1 MNTNVKQHPEKGD
14 APIYLDPNQPLEK
27 RVDDLVSRLTLEE
40 KVSQMINNSSAIP
53 RLGIFEYNWWNECL
67 HGVAA
72 AGIATV
78 FPQAIGMAAS
88 FNDKLL
94 YKVACAISDEARAK
108 HHEFVRQED
117 RGIFKGLTFWSPNI
131 NIFRDPRWGRGQE
144 TYGEDPYLTGRMG
157 VAFVK
162 GLQGDHPKYLKVVAT
177 PKHYAVHSG
186 PEPMR
191 HSFDARVSE
200 KDLRETYLPAFKE
213 CIIEGKAESIM
224 GAYNRTNGE
233 PCCASPTL
241 LQKILREEWG
251 FDGYVVSDCGAIND
265 IHANH
270 KVTNTPEESAAM
282 AVNAGCDLNC
292 GRAFESLVNAVK
304 QGLISE
310 EAIDRAVKRLFKARF
325 KLGMFDPPEMVP
337 YAQIPYEVNDCEEHR
352 KLALEM
358 ARESIVLLKNEG
370 GLLPLRKD
378 LKAIAVIGPN
388 ADSKK
393 VLLGNYNGMPS
404 KYVTAL
410 EGIRAKVSPNT
421 RVYYAEGC
429 HLINRKDSGWGP
441 RATAG
446 FAEALAAAQRAD
458 VVIMCLGL
466 TAEIEGEE
474 GNAPRSE
481 ANGDRVSLDLP
492 GMQEE
497 LLKAV
502 CAIGKPV
509 VLVVFSGSP
518 VSINY
523 AQENV
528 PAIVQAW
535 YPGEEGGTAIA
546 DVLFGDYNPAGRLP
560 VTFVKSVDQLPPFTD
575 YSMKGRTYRYMK
587 EEPLYPFGYGLSYTT
602 FEYSN
607 LTLSAEKIE
616 AGQSITVSVDVTNTG
631 KMAGDEVIQLYLK
644 DLEASVDVP
653 IHELKGFRRI
663 KLQPGESTTVS
674 FTLTPRQMALIDNDG
689 RCILEP
695 GRFRVTV
702 GGRQPDERS
711 EALAGSKI
719 LTGEF
724 TVVGENMELEY

>member
-1 MNTNVKQHPEKGD
+1 MSDNVKQKENGVI
-14 APIYLDPNQPLEK
+14 PIYLDPDQPLEK

-40 KVSQMINNSSAIP
+40 KISQMIYASSAIP
-53 RLGIFEYNWWNECL
+53 RLGIPEYNWWNECL
-67 HGVAA
+67 HGVAR
-72 AGIATV
+72 AGTATV

-88 FNDKLL
+88 FNDELL
-94 YKVACAISDEARAK
+94 HRVACAISDEARAK
-108 HHEFVRQED
+108 HHEFARQGD
-117 RGIFKGLTFWSPNI
+117 RSIYKGLTFWSPNI

-162 GLQGDHPKYLKVVAT
+162 GLQGDHPKYLKTVAT
-177 PKHYAVHSG
+177 PKHFAVHSG
-186 PEPMR
+186 PEPLR

-213 CIIEGKAESIM
+213 CVKEGGAVSVM

-241 LQKILREEWG
+241 LQKILRDEWG
-251 FDGYVVSDCGAIND
+251 FDGYVVSDCGAIHD
-265 IHANH
+265 IHAHH
-270 KVTNTPEESAAM
+270 KVTNTPEESAAL
-282 AVNAGCDLNC
+282 AVNAGCDLCC
-292 GRAFESLVNAVK
+292 GREFESLVNAVK

-310 EAIDRAVKRLFKARF
+310 EVIDKAVKRLFKARF
-325 KLGMFDPPEMVP
+325 QLGMFDPPERVP

-352 KLALEM
+352 RLALEM
-358 ARESIVLLKNEG
+358 ARESMVLLKNEG
-370 GLLPLRKD
+370 GLLPLKKD

-393 VLLGNYNGMPS
+393 VLLGNYNGTPS

-410 EGIRAKVSPNT
+410 EGIRAKVSPQT

-429 HLINRKDSGWGP
+429 ELISTQSSFWGQEP
-441 RATAG
+441 TSG
-446 FAEALAAAQRAD
+446 FAEALAAAQMAD

-466 TAEIEGEE
+466 SPELEGEE
-474 GNAPRSE
+474 GDAARST
-481 ANGDRVSLDLP
+481 AGGDKTSLALP
-492 GMQEE
+492 DIQEE

-502 CAIGKPV
+502 CATGKPV
-509 VLVVFSGSP
+509 VLVLFSGSP
-518 VSINY
+518 VAINW

-528 PAIVQAW
+528 PAILQAW

-546 DVLFGDYNPAGRLP
+546 DVLFGDYNPGGRLP
-560 VTFVKSVDQLPPFTD
+560 VTFVKSTEQLPPFTD
-575 YSMKGRTYRYMK
+575 YSMKGRTYRYM
-587 EEPLYPFGYGLSYTT
+587 EDEPLYPFGYGLSYTT

-607 LTLSAEKIE
+607 LKLSAQAIE
-616 AGQSITVSVDVTNTG
+616 AGQSLTVSVDVKNAG
-631 KMAGDEVIQLYLK
+631 NIAGDEVVQVYLK

-653 IHELKGFRRI
+653 IYKLEGFRRV
-663 KLQPGESTTVS
+663 KLQPGEATTVT

-695 GRFRVTV
+695 GKFRVMV
-702 GGRQPDERS
+702 GGRQPDRRS
-711 EALAGSKI
+711 EALAKTSI
-719 LTGEF
+719 LVGEF
-724 TVVGENMELEY
+724 EVRGEPLELEY

>member
-1 MNTNVKQHPEKGD
+1 MNDNTKQYFEKGNS
-14 APIYLDPNQPLEK
+14 PIYLDPDQPLEK

-40 KVSQMINNSSAIP
+40 KVSQMIYASSAIP
-53 RLGIFEYNWWNECL
+53 RLGIPEYNWWNECL

-94 YKVACAISDEARAK
+94 YRVACAISDEARAK
-108 HHEFVRQED
+108 HHEFVRQGD

-186 PEPMR
+186 PEPLR
-191 HSFDARVSE
+191 HSFDARVSQ

-213 CIIEGKAESIM
+213 CVKEGKAGSIM

-233 PCCASPTL
+233 PCCASQTL

-251 FDGYVVSDCGAIND
+251 FKGYVVSDCGAIDD
-265 IHANH
+265 IHAHH
-270 KVTNTPEESAAM
+270 KVTSTPEESAAL
-282 AVNAGCDLNC
+282 AVNTGCDLNC
-292 GRAFESLVNAVK
+292 GRTFDSLVKAVK

-310 EAIDRAVKRLFKARF
+310 ETIDRAVKRLFRARF
-325 KLGMFDPPEMVP
+325 KLGMFDPPERVP
-337 YAQIPYEVNDCEEHR
+337 YTQIPYEMNDCEEHR
-352 KLALEM
+352 RLALEM
-358 ARESIVLLKNEG
+358 ARESMVLLKNEG

-388 ADSKK
+388 ADNQKA
-393 VLLGNYNGMPS
+393 LLGNYNGMPS

-410 EGIRAKVSPNT
+410 EGIRAKVSSHT
-421 RVYYAEGC
+421 RVYYAGGC
-429 HLINRKDSGWGP
+429 DLVNKEDTSWGP
-441 RATAG
+441 KATAG

-466 TAEIEGEE
+466 SPDLEGEE
-474 GNAPRSE
+474 GNTPRST
-481 ANGDRVSLDLP
+481 AGGDRVGLDLP

-502 CAIGKPV
+502 CATGKPV
-509 VLVVFSGSP
+509 VLVLFSGSP
-518 VSINY
+518 VSINW
-523 AQENV
+523 AHENV
-528 PAIVQAW
+528 LAILQAW

-546 DVLFGDYNPAGRLP
+546 DVLFGDYNPGGRLP
-560 VTFVKSVDQLPPFTD
+560 VTFVKSVEQLPPFTD

-587 EEPLYPFGYGLSYTT
+587 DEPLYPFGYGLSYTT

-607 LTLSAEKIE
+607 LRLSAEVIE
-616 AGQSITVSVDVTNTG
+616 AGQSLTVSVDVKNTG
-631 KMAGDEVIQLYLK
+631 KMAGDEVVQLYLT

-653 IHELKGFRRI
+653 IHELKGFTRI
-663 KLQPGESTTVS
+663 KLQPCESTTVT

-689 RCILEP
+689 KCILEP
-695 GRFRVTV
+695 GKFRVMV
-702 GGRQPDERS
+702 GGRQPDKRS
-711 EALAGSKI
+711 AVLAGNAI
-719 LTGEF
+719 LIGEF
-724 TVVGENMELEY
+724 EVAGKLVELEY

>member
-1 MNTNVKQHPEKGD
+1 MGHNVKQGENG
-14 APIYLDPNQPLEK
+14 AIPIYLDPDQPLEK
-27 RVDDLVSRLTLEE
+27 RVDDLISRLTLEE
-40 KVSQMINNSSAIP
+40 KISQMIYASSSIP
-53 RLGIFEYNWWNECL
+53 RLGIPEYNWWNECL
-67 HGVAA
+67 HGVAR

-94 YKVACAISDEARAK
+94 YRVASAIADEARAK
-108 HHEFVRQED
+108 YHEFARQGD
-117 RGIFKGLTFWSPNI
+117 RSIYKGLTFWSPNI

-162 GLQGDHPKYLKVVAT
+162 GLQGDHPRYLKTVAT
-177 PKHYAVHSG
+177 PKHFAVHSG
-186 PEPMR
+186 PEPLR
-191 HSFDARVSE
+191 HSFDARVSQ

-213 CIIEGKAESIM
+213 CIKEGGAASVM

-233 PCCASPTL
+233 PCCASYTL
-241 LQKILREEWG
+241 IQKILRDEWG
-251 FDGYVVSDCGAIND
+251 FDGYFVSDCGAIKD
-265 IHANH
+265 IHDGH
-270 KVTNTPEESAAM
+270 KVTNTPEESAAL
-282 AVNAGCDLNC
+282 AVNAGCDLCC
-292 GRAFESLVNAVK
+292 GMEFKSLVNAVK

-310 EAIDRAVKRLFKARF
+310 EAIDRAVRRLFKARF
-325 KLGMFDPPEMVP
+325 QLGMFDPPERVP

-358 ARESIVLLKNEG
+358 ARESMVLLKNEG
-370 GLLPLRKD
+370 GLLPLKKD

-410 EGIRAKVSPNT
+410 EGIRAKVSPQT
-421 RVYYAEGC
+421 RVYYAKGC
-429 HLINRKDSGWGP
+429 ELTDTEVSYWGQEP
-441 RATAG
+441 VSG
-446 FAEALAAAQRAD
+446 FAEALATAQRAD

-466 TAEIEGEE
+466 SPELEGEE
-474 GNAPRSE
+474 GDAAKST
-481 ANGDRVSLDLP
+481 AGGDRTSLDLP
-492 GMQEE
+492 NIQEE
-497 LLKAV
+497 LLKAI

-509 VLVVFSGSP
+509 VLVLFSGSP
-518 VSINY
+518 VAINW

-528 PAIVQAW
+528 PAILQAW

-546 DVLFGDYNPAGRLP
+546 DVLFGDYNPGGRLP

-575 YSMKGRTYRYMK
+575 YSMRGRTYRYM
-587 EEPLYPFGYGLSYTT
+587 EDEPLYPFGYGLSYTT

-607 LTLSAEKIE
+607 LKLSAQVIE
-616 AGQSITVSVDVTNTG
+616 AGEPLTVSVDVKNIG
-631 KMAGDEVIQLYLK
+631 NMAGDEVVQMYLK

-653 IHELKGFRRI
+653 VYELKGFSRI
-663 KLQPGESTTVS
+663 KLLPGEVTTVT
-674 FTLTPRQMALIDNDG
+674 FTLTPRHMALIDNDG

-695 GRFRVTV
+695 GKFRVMV
-702 GGRQPDERS
+702 GGRQPDKRS
-711 EALAGSKI
+711 EALARTSVCV
-719 LTGEF
+719 GEF
-724 TVVGENMELEY
+724 EVKGEAMELEY